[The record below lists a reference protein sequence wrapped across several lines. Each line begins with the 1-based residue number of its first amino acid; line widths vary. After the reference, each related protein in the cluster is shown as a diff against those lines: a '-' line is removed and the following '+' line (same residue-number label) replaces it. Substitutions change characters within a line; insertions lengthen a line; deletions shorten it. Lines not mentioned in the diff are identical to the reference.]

1 MIKEFLIKK
10 MLKAKGVPA
19 EQIDPLLEII
29 NKNPALFQT
38 IASEVDAK
46 MKQGGMDQTAAT
58 MAVLQKYQTELR
70 QIFPK

>member
-19 EQIDPLLEII
+19 DQIDPLLEII

-38 IASEVDAK
+38 IAGEVEVK
-46 MKQGGMDQTAAT
+46 VKQGLDQNVAT

-70 QIFPK
+70 EIFPK